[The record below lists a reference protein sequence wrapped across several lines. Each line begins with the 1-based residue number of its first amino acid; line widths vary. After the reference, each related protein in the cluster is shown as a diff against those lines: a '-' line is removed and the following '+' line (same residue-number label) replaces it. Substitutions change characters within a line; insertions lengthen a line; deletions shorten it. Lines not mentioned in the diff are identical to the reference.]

1 MKNKKILFKLLIVV
15 IGSVILSELAGQL
28 VLGTQYNCEPRLQNS
43 GIYKNQSEYFIKNL
57 CDDYEDVKT
66 VQPVIR
72 KEQEVM
78 NFTQFIDKI
87 SLQNYKILSK
97 QNSDFGI
104 LQPNQHSR
112 TINSNEYGFRGREI
126 SMNKDDDTYRIIILG
141 GSVAYGRFASSDEAT
156 ISGNLEKM
164 FSNNDNPKI
173 QVINA
178 ALEGDTSCS
187 DIKKTQEYLIKFD
200 PDVIVILGGWNDLDR
215 PCTDSE
221 EISRISVVSALVKPI
236 MSMCPECQSPRL
248 IILSSSWI
256 KFQIDKIIG
265 NTITYDKDLLITN
278 LVKKWATT
286 CEIGKQHNFDVIIA
300 LQPLLGTE
308 NKTITEWEKQI
319 LKNYPSDAVLLYP
332 KLKESMNE
340 LQSECKYTVDLTHV
354 FDNTN
359 DTVFIDRGH
368 IGDNGNF
375 LIAKKLH
382 EVIRPLVEKR

>member
-1 MKNKKILFKLLIVV
+1 MLFR
-15 IGSVILSELAGQL
+15 SSELAGQL

-57 CDDYEDVKT
+57 CDHYEDVKT

-164 FSNNDNPKI
+164 FSNN
-173 QVINA
+173 
-178 ALEGDTSCS
+178 
-187 DIKKTQEYLIKFD
+187 
-200 PDVIVILGGWNDLDR
+200 
-215 PCTDSE
+215 
-221 EISRISVVSALVKPI
+221 
-236 MSMCPECQSPRL
+236 
-248 IILSSSWI
+248 
-256 KFQIDKIIG
+256 
-265 NTITYDKDLLITN
+265 
-278 LVKKWATT
+278 
-286 CEIGKQHNFDVIIA
+286 EIGRA
-300 LQPLLGTE
+300 
-308 NKTITEWEKQI
+308 
-319 LKNYPSDAVLLYP
+319 
-332 KLKESMNE
+332 
-340 LQSECKYTVDLTHV
+340 HV
-354 FDNTN
+354 
-359 DTVFIDRGH
+359 
-368 IGDNGNF
+368 
-375 LIAKKLH
+375 
-382 EVIRPLVEKR
+382 